1 MRGKGKVGSRKQSR
15 EVLSARVSCGTI
27 NVGWES
33 EVVRGAW
40 RVVDVGPRDILY
52 LDYGNLAS
60 VPMIFFRDSLVAEL
74 GWPHYTGVD
83 PATWFVVVHSWSI
96 MSSFCFF
103 RSCYLLLL
111 AFSSWSI

>member
-1 MRGKGKVGSRKQSR
+1 VAKEKWGPGNNHVRFSQH
-15 EVLSARVSCGTI
+15 VLVVGTI

-52 LDYGNLAS
+52 LDYDNLAS
-60 VPMIFFRDSLVAEL
+60 VPMIFFRDPLVAEL

-83 PATWFVVVHSWSI
+83 PATWFVYQH
-96 MSSFCFF
+96 
-103 RSCYLLLL
+103 
-111 AFSSWSI
+111 FSTIFL